1 MISDNLANSISHS
14 TTIKSFSKM
23 YDPSKINIQRIFHD
37 HWDSFLVDPEVIR
50 RGIRPVVKNEVER
63 MLSCGTLDA
72 GLSFLYLIDC

>member
-50 RGIRPVVKNEVER
+50 RGIRPVVKKRSRTNALLR
-63 MLSCGTLDA
+63 HLGCWL
-72 GLSFLYLIDC
+72 